1 MEEEANGSA
10 CLTFTDNDNG
20 DTDWLILASA
30 YLLELIHLVYT
41 ALRLPWN
48 LTSLFF
54 QSSWFW
60 TAKST
65 FIHCV
70 IKKKKQLSF

>member
-1 MEEEANGSA
+1 MEEEVNGSA

-48 LTSLFF
+48 LTFVFS
-54 QSSWFW
+54 QSS
-60 TAKST
+60 
-65 FIHCV
+65 
-70 IKKKKQLSF
+70 